1 MCAGPQSETNCGTH
15 IVVGVDGV
23 KAFREGKAVVGSN
36 ADRSDTQ
43 HVCIGSVVVVCV
55 CVGVCVCVPVNSA
68 HAVVVQPAKCLL
80 AISS

>member
-1 MCAGPQSETNCGTH
+1 MWLIDWRFSLRLCAGPQSETNCGTH

-43 HVCIGSVVVVCV
+43 HVCIGTVAVVCA
-55 CVGVCVCVPVNSA
+55 CACAS
-68 HAVVVQPAKCLL
+68 Q
-80 AISS
+80 